1 MMWGDEGLEPG
12 VSADGTGR
20 AWTAAERL
28 LHLLAG
34 YRFRPAGELDLQEA
48 LARIF
53 EAEGLQVLREHR
65 LSNRDVVDF
74 FLPEGV
80 AVEVKVTGGTLDV
93 ARQLQRYAEHPE
105 VLALVLVTTRRRLVL
120 ELPDMIGGKRL
131 FKVALG
137 GGF

>member
-1 MMWGDEGLEPG
+1 MRGDEGQT
-12 VSADGTGR
+12 ADQGTRR
-20 AWTAAERL
+20 AGDAAERL

-53 EAEGLQVLREHR
+53 EAEGLHVLREHR
-65 LSNRDVVDF
+65 LSSRDVVDF

-80 AVEVKVTGGTLDV
+80 AIEVKVTGGTLDV
-93 ARQLQRYAEHPE
+93 ARQLQRYAEHAE
-105 VLALVLVTTRRRLVL
+105 VLTLVLVTTRRRLAL
-120 ELPDMIGGKRL
+120 ELPNELGGKRL
-131 FKVALG
+131 FKSALG

>member
-1 MMWGDEGLEPG
+1 MPG
-12 VSADGTGR
+12 GIDDVAGPAR
-20 AWTAAERL
+20 ATAERL

-65 LSNRDVVDF
+65 LSSRDVVDF
-74 FLPEGV
+74 FLPDGV

-93 ARQLQRYAEHPE
+93 ARQLQRYAEHQE
-105 VLALVLVTTRRRLVL
+105 VLALVLVTTRRRLAL
-120 ELPDMIGGKRL
+120 ELPDELGGKRL
-131 FKVALG
+131 FKSALG